1 VGSPSRRDHLGA
13 GEDVKP
19 FDTNGRFRSDDKIE
33 GLRLEAIRGAG
44 ANIAGAA
51 ASFALQMGSVV
62 ILARLLTP
70 ADFGIVTMVTTFSLL
85 FCNFG
90 LNGFTELILQRD
102 DLDHFLAS
110 NLFWINVGIA
120 AILTLVFAG
129 LGHLLAR
136 FYHNPAVA
144 AVAVGMSLT
153 IIIGSLGWIH
163 LALLNRARYFKASAI
178 INLISFLALAIVAI
192 SAALAGWHYW
202 ALVAGNIAQGL
213 TKVVCAWCVCR
224 WTPSSPRRTSDTGS
238 SLKFAFNVYA
248 HFAFSYSTR
257 NTDNLLVGWR
267 FGARSLGFYKKAY
280 DLFVLP
286 ESQLLAPLSSVVVS
300 TLSRL
305 NGDREQYRRYFLRG
319 ISVLALLGM
328 GIGMDFTLVG
338 SDIIRLLL
346 GPGWDEAGKIFS
358 IFGLGIGVMLLYNA
372 HGWIHLS
379 IGKPERW
386 FLWGLMEFGCTAS
399 LFLLM
404 LRWGPVGIA
413 FAWTASFFLLLFPGF
428 WYAGKPINLPVS
440 AVIAEVWKFFL
451 ASVLAGVSVALIA
464 RFTPMRAGAAG
475 SLGAFERIIF
485 VSSVFSVLYLTAI
498 AALYGGAKPI
508 MDTVGIIRELLP
520 KRAAANTPQAVAGA
534 AAAVPQHQD

>member
-1 VGSPSRRDHLGA
+1 M
-13 GEDVKP
+13 KP
-19 FDTNGRFRSDDKIE
+19 FDTNGRFRADDKIE

-51 ASFALQMGSVV
+51 ASFILQMGSVV

-70 ADFGIVTMVTTFSLL
+70 ADFGIVTMVTTFSFL

-129 LGHLLAR
+129 LGHVLAR

-153 IIIGSLGWIH
+153 IIVGSLGWIH

-178 INLISFLALAIVAI
+178 INLVSFLALAIVSI

-202 ALVAGNIAQGL
+202 ALVAGNIAQGV
-213 TKVVCAWCVCR
+213 TKVICAWWVCR
-224 WTPSSPRRTSDTGS
+224 WSPSAPRRSSDTGS
-238 SLKFAFNVYA
+238 SLKFAVNVYA

-267 FGARSLGFYKKAY
+267 FGASALGFYKKAY
-280 DLFVLP
+280 DLFVLSRIP
-286 ESQLLAPLSSVVVS
+286 AACSALIRGGQHPQPLERRSRTIPSLLFAWYLRA
-300 TLSRL
+300 RL
-305 NGDREQYRRYFLRG
+305 AGHG
-319 ISVLALLGM
+319 HW
-328 GIGMDFTLVG
+328 MDFTLVG
-338 SDIIRLLL
+338 QDIIRLLL

-386 FLWGLMEFGCTAS
+386 FIWGLMEFVCTAS

-451 ASVLAGVSVALIA
+451 ASVLAGLSTALIA
-464 RFTPMRAGAAG
+464 RVTPMLAGAPG
-475 SLGAFERIIF
+475 GLGAFANHFRFIHILGAFICCSLRRCMVEPNPSWIPSE
-485 VSSVFSVLYLTAI
+485 SS
-498 AALYGGAKPI
+498 
-508 MDTVGIIRELLP
+508 
-520 KRAAANTPQAVAGA
+520 
-534 AAAVPQHQD
+534 